1 MLLSEI
7 LKLEED
13 KISEAY
19 FGIEVDE
26 ESFSPPP
33 GLKQIGLE
41 YKGDKGEIDETL
53 MDVIISYAL
62 SGIEIILEIPEWAE
76 EIDAR
81 YMMSVAANAGFSIS
95 LLPPEKDTPE
105 AREAYNTRL
114 IDFTDAYFGQVNF
127 GRFVY
132 PVTSFL
138 EYMFIET
145 VKPIDRF
152 DPQDPYIRQR
162 FVENTT
168 EDFSD
173 SFKAVLRERFYELH
187 DGKDGFEKFAK
198 AMMFKIYKQA
208 QTNVADI
215 IKSHSDAEPEGEEAP
230 AE

>member
-13 KISEAY
+13 EVSEAY

-41 YKGDKGEIDETL
+41 YKGEKGEIDETL

-62 SGIEIILEIPEWAE
+62 SGVEIILEIPDWAE
-76 EIDAR
+76 DVDAR

-95 LLPPEKDTPE
+95 LLPPEEDTPE
-105 AREAYNTRL
+105 AREKYNDRL
-114 IDFTDAYFGQVNF
+114 LAFTDAYFSQVNF
-127 GRFVY
+127 GRFVM
-132 PVTSFL
+132 PITSFL

-145 VKPIDRF
+145 VKPVDGF
-152 DPQDPYIRQR
+152 KPQDPYIRQR
-162 FVENTT
+162 FVDHTT

-173 SFKAVLRERFYELH
+173 SFKAVLRQRFYDLH
-187 DGKDGFEKFAK
+187 GGEEGFRSFAK
-198 AMMFKIYKQA
+198 AMMYKIYKQA
-208 QTNVADI
+208 QGNVADI
-215 IKSHSDAEPEGEEAP
+215 ISQHSDAAPEGEEAP